1 VHPSPFFDA
10 GHDQVINY
18 GGSVMLDPTR
28 AGIARIEW
36 RPDTTLSCL
45 DCFDPIAH
53 PPGSTVYYAKGYSE
67 YGCVDSDSV
76 FVRVR
81 CNGDSVFIPN
91 TFTPNGDGLNDVF
104 YPRGKGIAYVS
115 TFRIFNRWGELVFE
129 RSNFSLNDEQNG
141 WDGTYKGKQLAPDVY
156 MYTISSRCA
165 NGEIIEWK
173 GDVTLVK

>member
-1 VHPSPFFDA
+1 
-10 GHDQVINY
+10 
-18 GGSVMLDPTR
+18 
-28 AGIARIEW
+28 
-36 RPDTTLSCL
+36 
-45 DCFDPIAH
+45 
-53 PPGSTVYYAKGYSE
+53 
-67 YGCVDSDSV
+67 VDSDSV

-115 TFRIFNRWGELVFE
+115 SFRIFNRWGELVFE
-129 RSNFSLNDEQNG
+129 RNNFMLNDEHNG
-141 WDGTYKGKQLAPDVY
+141 WDGTYKGRQLSPDVY